1 VPDQDRVAPGPAAPV
16 ADGAAPATRAGRR
29 ARTRAAILDAAR
41 ETFAA
46 RGFEK
51 ATIRAVARRAGYDP
65 ALVMQH
71 FGSKTELF
79 REATAIHLDL
89 AGALAGPP
97 ETQTERILSC
107 TFEGLDAQATRV
119 ASTLR
124 TMLTHDDVA
133 GEAVRLF
140 HPPDLDGVADGPDAE
155 PLAGLRREL
164 VAALT
169 LGTAITRYVLKS
181 PAVEAA
187 SREDLLACLLPA
199 VAALRPPPIPSPRDG
214 AGAPAAGRTP
224 VDGCPRQDSN
234 LRPRD

>member
-1 VPDQDRVAPGPAAPV
+1 
-16 ADGAAPATRAGRR
+16 
-29 ARTRAAILDAAR
+29 
-41 ETFAA
+41 
-46 RGFEK
+46 
-51 ATIRAVARRAGYDP
+51 
-65 ALVMQH
+65 MQH

-89 AGALAGPP
+89 AGALAGPA
-97 ETQTERILSC
+97 ETRTERMLSR

-133 GEAVRLF
+133 GETLRLF
-140 HPPDLDGVADGPDAE
+140 HPPELDGIADGADGADAH
-155 PLAGLRREL
+155 PLDSLRREL
-164 VAALT
+164 VTALA

-199 VAALRPPPIPSPRDG
+199 IAALRPPPIPAPRDG
-214 AGAPAAGRTP
+214 
-224 VDGCPRQDSN
+224 
-234 LRPRD
+234 